1 MNIAEKAFS
10 ELFPGKLVPEI
21 SIKYSGRFSPYNANV
36 KRTPWKLEFSLS
48 KEWRKIDE
56 QIKIGLLQSLLCK
69 IYRHKARTT
78 SIDLYNSFTKH
89 IHIAIPK
96 TKSDPVLNESF
107 ERVNEKY
114 FKGMIEVP
122 NLVWGAAS
130 KTTLGHYSYHSDR
143 ISISSVFKGGPEV
156 FIDYVMYHEILHK
169 KIKFH
174 SKNGKNYH
182 HTTEFRKKEK
192 EFENSKVV
200 ELELRKYLRGKSI
213 HRQRKQKRGFFG
225 WFS

>member
-10 ELFPGKLVPEI
+10 ELFPEKEVPEI

-36 KRTPWKLEFSLS
+36 KRTPFRLEFSLS

-56 QIKIGLLQSLLCK
+56 KIKIGLLQSLLGK
-69 IYRHKARTT
+69 IYRQKVRTT
-78 SIDLYNSFTKH
+78 NIDLYNSFTKH
-89 IHIAIPK
+89 IHIAVPK
-96 TKSDPVLNESF
+96 TKSDPVLNMSF

-114 FKGMIEVP
+114 FKGMVEVP
-122 NLVWGAAS
+122 NLVWGSAS

-143 ISISSVFKGGPEV
+143 ISISSIFKGGPDAL
-156 FIDYVMYHEILHK
+156 IDYVMYHEILHK
-169 KIKFH
+169 KMKFH

-182 HTTEFRKKEK
+182 HTAEFRKKEK

-200 ELELRKYLRGKSI
+200 DHELRKYLRTKRSLA
-213 HRQRKQKRGFFG
+213 KKKRGFFG